1 MVAKAPA
8 KTPPRQRS
16 KFSSIL
22 DALVATPPVKTEPL
36 PEMRRT
42 FVNQNPDEEF
52 MRMQQM
58 MNMRSP
64 MKAPPAMAAPSA
76 MRMHSSAPNMPSRQA
91 VPLDPSLPFDPSMPI
106 GVASMPGRRPAPAPM
121 AGGRQAPA
129 APRPPEKRMDTLLRG
144 IGNFL
149 GYIPQGGSRGDRTEM
164 IADFARGLLGEK
176 PIREEEAELNQ
187 RMAEEMLRRA
197 LATGDVNE
205 IARLDPDMAMKLQ
218 EFGTFDEDRADIRQ
232 TRLTQKQ
239 IDEAAIEENR
249 ILQARRVVEGLYE
262 ATDGDPERF
271 AAAIQQISQ
280 EQPNIFNSIETG
292 LAQNPDGM
300 RRYFAVAATGTGSRS
315 KPYAVNTAQYGP
327 IMYDPNTGQFMLDDN
342 GQPVRPYADEQFKE
356 LTQGVYRTFDPVSR
370 QLRQPVYDQFTGQ
383 PLPVA
388 PAAGPPGTDVIGAG
402 FPAPPG
408 EATPVSAPG
417 VQAPAVQTA
426 QTLQDEIVDAQ
437 SRAAEAKAGAEARGR
452 LKVEIF
458 DEMIKNEAPLAAFL
472 NAIEE
477 FEKLPDEDIGLIT
490 GMPDFGKA
498 ARGGVGGVSFK
509 PSAEDEDPAPPS
521 APGTPAAKVARLYK
535 EVASKLR
542 LAGFNSVRGAGQ
554 VTQAES
560 KFAGEALGALRDG
573 RWSSTEDLMDIINN
587 LKTTVILAQQT
598 QQARLAALNAG
609 ETSVAMDPSDE
620 AIKYLRDKYAQAQQP
635 RAVASPEEQRNR
647 VPAPNSGAQLPR
659 ATNSKGEAMVYR
671 NGQWVPE

>member
-1 MVAKAPA
+1 MVAKASA

-218 EFGTFDEDRADIRQ
+218 EFGTFDEDRANTRQ
-232 TRLTQKQ
+232 ARLTQKQ
-239 IDEAAIEENR
+239 IDDAAIEENR

-262 ATDGDPERF
+262 ATEGDPQRF

-280 EQPNIFNSIETG
+280 EQPNIFNSLEVG
-292 LAQNPDGM
+292 LASNPDGM
-300 RRYFAVAATGTGSRS
+300 RRYFAVASTSSGSAP
-315 KPYAVNTAQYGP
+315 KPVAANIAGIGDVMVDAITREP
-327 IMYDPNTGQFMLDDN
+327 ILYN
-342 GQPVRPYADEQFKE
+342 GQYVRPSAPLRYVD
-356 LTQGVYRTFDPVSR
+356 QG
-370 QLRQPVYDQFTGQ
+370 
-383 PLPVA
+383 
-388 PAAGPPGTDVIGAG
+388 AAGGFMFSPYPNPEANPNVYGAPGAVPTGVPTGAPGTVPDVIGQG
-402 FPAPPG
+402 FPPPPG
-408 EATPVSAPG
+408 IPVGAPVAG
-417 VQAPAVQTA
+417 GQPGLSNVPRT
-426 QTLQDEIVDAQ
+426 TEEIA
-437 SRAAEAKAGAEARGR
+437 AAEAQVAGAKAGAETRAR
-452 LKVEIF
+452 LSTEIV
-458 DEMIKNEAPLAAFL
+458 DEMKKNEAPLAAFL
-472 NAIEE
+472 NSIEA
-477 FEKLPDEDIGLIT
+477 FEKLPDEDIDLIT
-490 GMPDFGKA
+490 GAPDLGKA
-498 ARGGVGGVSFK
+498 ARGGFGGLSYT
-509 PSAEDEDPAPPS
+509 PTAENEDPSPPS
-521 APGTPAAKVARLYK
+521 LPGTAGARVATLYK
-535 EVASKLR
+535 EVSSKLR
-542 LAGFNSVRGAGQ
+542 LAGFNSVKGAGQ

-560 KFAGEALGALRDG
+560 KFAGDALAALRDG
-573 RWSSTEDLMDIINN
+573 RWSSTEDLMRIVND

-598 QQARLAALNAG
+598 QQARLIALRMG
-609 ETSVAMDPSDE
+609 DTDLAMDSSDE
-620 AIKYLRDKYAQAQQP
+620 AINKLRQKYAGAQQP
-635 RAVASPEEQRNR
+635 RAVASPEELRNR

>member
-149 GYIPQGGSRGDRTEM
+149 GYIPQGGTRGDRTEL

-218 EFGTFDEDRADIRQ
+218 EFGTFDEDRANTRQ
-232 TRLTQKQ
+232 ARLTQKQ
-239 IDEAAIEENR
+239 IDDAAIEENR

-262 ATDGDPERF
+262 ATEGDPQRF

-280 EQPNIFNSIETG
+280 EQPNIFNSLEVG
-292 LAQNPDGM
+292 LASNPDGM
-300 RRYFAVAATGTGSRS
+300 RRYFAVASTSSGSAPKPILANIAGLGDVYVDALTREPLMYNGEYVRPTAPGQY
-315 KPYAVNTAQYGP
+315 KELGPGLGFVYNPYANPDVYGNTPAIGAPVPAPTGAPAQDVVGPGFPPPPGIPVGAPVAGVPPGLSSVPPTTAQ
-327 IMYDPNTGQFMLDDN
+327 I
-342 GQPVRPYADEQFKE
+342 A
-356 LTQGVYRTFDPVSR
+356 
-370 QLRQPVYDQFTGQ
+370 
-383 PLPVA
+383 
-388 PAAGPPGTDVIGAG
+388 
-402 FPAPPG
+402 
-408 EATPVSAPG
+408 
-417 VQAPAVQTA
+417 
-426 QTLQDEIVDAQ
+426 
-437 SRAAEAKAGAEARGR
+437 AAEGQVAGAKAGAETRAR
-452 LKVEIF
+452 LSAEIV

-472 NAIEE
+472 NAIED
-477 FEKLPDEDIGLIT
+477 FEKLPDEDIDLIT
-490 GMPDFGKA
+490 GMPDFAKA
-498 ARGGVGGVSFK
+498 ARGGAGGISF
-509 PSAEDEDPAPPS
+509 PPTAENEDPSPPS
-521 APGTPAAKVARLYK
+521 APGTAAARVAAAYK

-542 LAGFNSVRGAGQ
+542 LAGFNSVKGAGQ

-560 KFAGEALGALRDG
+560 KFAGDALGALRDG
-573 RWSSTEDLMDIINN
+573 RWSSTEDLMDIINT
-587 LKTTVILAQQT
+587 LKTPVILAQQT
-598 QQARLAALNAG
+598 QKARLAALRAG
-609 ETSVAMDPSDE
+609 DTEWAMDSSDE
-620 AIKYLRDKYAQAQQP
+620 AIEYLRAKYAGAQQP